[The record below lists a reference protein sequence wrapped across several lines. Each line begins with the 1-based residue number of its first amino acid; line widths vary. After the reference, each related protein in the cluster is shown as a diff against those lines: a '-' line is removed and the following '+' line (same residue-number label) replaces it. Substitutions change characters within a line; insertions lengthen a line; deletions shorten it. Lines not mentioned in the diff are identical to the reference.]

1 MNWMT
6 NISEYSN
13 FIWSVA
19 DNLRGDYKQADY
31 GDVILPLTVI
41 RRLDCVLA
49 DTKEKI
55 LKQYEKLK
63 NKKLDEPD
71 ILLNKTAGYKFH
83 NHSKYDFKK
92 LVADPDN
99 IKANLRTYL
108 NGFSQNAQDILEHFE
123 FEKQIE
129 KLDKADLLYQI
140 VKKFEEIDMHPKKV
154 TNLDMGYIFEELIR
168 KFAELSNETAGEHFT
183 PREVIRLMVNLLFIN
198 DRDILSKKGIV
209 KTLYD
214 PACGTG
220 GMLTVAEDYLN
231 ELNPDSRLE
240 LFGQEINPESYAI
253 CKSDML
259 ITGHNAEH
267 IKYKDTLREDLLK
280 NKFDYMLSNP
290 PFGVKWSKSEK
301 EVKKEHEELGYS
313 GRFGAGL
320 PSISDGS
327 LLFLQTMISKMKPAN
342 GGSRIAIVF
351 NGSPLFTGSAGS
363 GVSNIRKWIIENDM
377 LEAIVALPNQLFYNT
392 GISTYIWIVTNRK
405 EPNRRGKIQLINTV
419 DFYKKMSKSLGN
431 KRNEISD
438 EDIEIITKIYGEF
451 KGGKYCKVFDNE
463 DFGYSQITV
472 ERPSTDDKGKG
483 ITDRNGNPKPDSSLR
498 DTENVPLKGDIQK
511 YFEREVKPHVPD
523 AWIDESRTKIGYE
536 INFTKYFYEY
546 KPLRSLEEI
555 TKDIL
560 VLENDTTGLL
570 KEILN

>member
-1 MNWMT
+1 MT

-92 LVADPDN
+92 LIADPDN

-140 VKKFEEIDMHPKKV
+140 VKKFEEVDLHPKKV

-220 GMLTVAEDYLN
+220 GMLSIAE
-231 ELNPDSRLE
+231 
-240 LFGQEINPESYAI
+240 
-253 CKSDML
+253 
-259 ITGHNAEH
+259 
-267 IKYKDTLREDLLK
+267 
-280 NKFDYMLSNP
+280 
-290 PFGVKWSKSEK
+290 
-301 EVKKEHEELGYS
+301 
-313 GRFGAGL
+313 
-320 PSISDGS
+320 
-327 LLFLQTMISKMKPAN
+327 
-342 GGSRIAIVF
+342 
-351 NGSPLFTGSAGS
+351 
-363 GVSNIRKWIIENDM
+363 
-377 LEAIVALPNQLFYNT
+377 
-392 GISTYIWIVTNRK
+392 
-405 EPNRRGKIQLINTV
+405 
-419 DFYKKMSKSLGN
+419 
-431 KRNEISD
+431 
-438 EDIEIITKIYGEF
+438 
-451 KGGKYCKVFDNE
+451 
-463 DFGYSQITV
+463 
-472 ERPSTDDKGKG
+472 
-483 ITDRNGNPKPDSSLR
+483 
-498 DTENVPLKGDIQK
+498 
-511 YFEREVKPHVPD
+511 
-523 AWIDESRTKIGYE
+523 
-536 INFTKYFYEY
+536 EY
-546 KPLRSLEEI
+546 
-555 TKDIL
+555 
-560 VLENDTTGLL
+560 
-570 KEILN
+570 